1 MEPDLLEYIIQTETL
16 SSEMKDM
23 FSGMIRFKMKIIIA
37 LKFIVILH
45 LISIATILISYPTF
59 WNFNNTL
66 GNIMMI
72 VNVVINIAL
81 LNSIRIR
88 SLLLER
94 LKSKF

>member
-1 MEPDLLEYIIQTETL
+1 MEPDLFEHILQTETL
-16 SSEMKDM
+16 SNEIKDM
-23 FSGMIRFKMKIIIA
+23 FSGMIRYKMRVVLV
-37 LKFIVILH
+37 LKSIVILH
-45 LISIATILISYPTF
+45 LISIAKILISYPTF

-66 GNIMMI
+66 GNIVMI
-72 VNVVINIAL
+72 VNVIINIAL